1 MHQIS
6 DIYNR
11 PCLTDLST
19 IRPTLAPRRVH
30 GERARRCL
38 KAQHTDPNQMLAF
51 KAATGKAFTT
61 VLAGFAFTI
70 CILPKISRVPAFVA
84 GLTRVLILQR
94 PGTMKTPAAFTCAVA
109 TVARVSR
116 SFVHCDF
123 FTSVAVASASASAP
137 FVMAFA
143 FIAGAFIA
151 GAIFQKQGRLL
162 TRRPRSKIV

>member
-11 PCLTDLST
+11 PRLTDLST

-30 GERARRCL
+30 GERARRLL

-70 CILPKISRVPAFVA
+70 CILPNISRFPALVA
-84 GLTRVLILQR
+84 GLTLVLILHK
-94 PGTMKTPAAFTCAVA
+94 PGTVNTPAFFTSAVA
-109 TVARVSR
+109 TAARVSR
-116 SFVHCDF
+116 SFEHCDF
-123 FTSVAVASASASAP
+123 FTSVAVANASASAP
-137 FVMAFA
+137 
-143 FIAGAFIA
+143 
-151 GAIFQKQGRLL
+151 L
-162 TRRPRSKIV
+162 